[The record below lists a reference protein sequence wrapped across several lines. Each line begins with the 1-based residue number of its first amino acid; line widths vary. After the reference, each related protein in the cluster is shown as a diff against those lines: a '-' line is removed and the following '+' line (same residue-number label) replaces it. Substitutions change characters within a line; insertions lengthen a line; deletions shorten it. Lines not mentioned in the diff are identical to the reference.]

1 MTLKALVAASIGGLL
16 LASNAEPRLPAGWSR
31 QASLEGDRACRAGID
46 LGLREGGRRLLTID
60 CERNHDGYVSV
71 TQTIAADDYRGKRM
85 RLAARLKTDK
95 VRGWTGLTMRVSGA
109 DQRVLSFD
117 DMSTRPL
124 RGSQDWREV
133 AVILDI
139 DPAAASISFGL
150 RIADGAGQVW
160 MDGVRFE
167 EVPADDS
174 SLSIKL
180 KPVLPNRPQNLG
192 FE

>member
-1 MTLKALVAASIGGLL
+1 
-16 LASNAEPRLPAGWSR
+16 
-31 QASLEGDRACRAGID
+31 
-46 LGLREGGRRLLTID
+46 
-60 CERNHDGYVSV
+60 
-71 TQTIAADDYRGKRM
+71 
-85 RLAARLKTDK
+85 
-95 VRGWTGLTMRVSGA
+95 MRVSGA

-124 RGSQDWREV
+124 RGSQDWRDV

-160 MDGVRFE
+160 MDSVRFE
-167 EVPADDS
+167 EVPADDP